1 MLFFSPSVFFV
12 KEVSVLK
19 RGRGGPLVCAN
30 HNMEE
35 GVLQKEWSSVCE
47 VAGRDAAQL
56 DVHPPAAC
64 PINLQMQSIR
74 QTADWL
80 APDSRKSY
88 SHPKYGVSETGPL
101 VSFWRSLA
109 STWGRQIVFKKKMV
123 TKHERVTAQQ
133 GRSQGFTRTG
143 VKNQNTESKPT
154 VQPQLY

>member
-109 STWGRQIVFKKKMV
+109 STWGRQIVFKKK
-123 TKHERVTAQQ
+123 KKNGDQAWESDCSA
-133 GRSQGFTRTG
+133 GPEPGFYKDWGQEPKYRI
-143 VKNQNTESKPT
+143 
-154 VQPQLY
+154 